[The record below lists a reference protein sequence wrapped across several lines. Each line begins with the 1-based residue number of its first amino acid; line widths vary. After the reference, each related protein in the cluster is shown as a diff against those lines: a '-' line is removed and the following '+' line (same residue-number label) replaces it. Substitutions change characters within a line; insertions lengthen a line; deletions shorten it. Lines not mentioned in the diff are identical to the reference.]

1 MISQALLGGSFDP
14 IHNGHLH
21 IAREILRSGL
31 VSGVIFLP
39 NARHNFKQGSVL
51 LDFNTRYDLVA
62 SVLEPGMEVWD
73 DDAQGSGFTSELLQR
88 LRRKHPERFFFW
100 VIGSDN
106 LEALPRWHD
115 FPWLRENVRFLIIP
129 RPGYPASG
137 SVLKR
142 IRRKTLK
149 IAPSD
154 VSSTL
159 VRQRIQAGKSIAGL
173 VPRSIAARVVSLY
186 KPLLAGHEVQVP
198 TP

>member
-1 MISQALLGGSFDP
+1 MIPQALLGGSFDP

-51 LDFNTRYDLVA
+51 LDFHARFELVA

-73 DDAQGSGFTSELLQR
+73 DDAQGSGFTSEMLQK
-88 LRRKHPERFFFW
+88 LYLKHPERSFFW

-115 FPWLRENVRFLIIP
+115 FPWLRQHARFLIIP
-129 RPGYPASG
+129 RPGWPVSG

-159 VRQRIQAGKSIAGL
+159 VRQRIQAGQSIEGL
-173 VPRSIAARVVSLY
+173 VPRSIAEKVVDLY
-186 KPLLAGHEVQVP
+186 KPLLERHEG
-198 TP
+198 

>member
-1 MISQALLGGSFDP
+1 MIPQALLGGSFDP

-51 LDFNTRYDLVA
+51 LDFHARFELVA

-73 DDAQGSGFTSELLQR
+73 DDAQGSGFTSELLQK
-88 LRRKHPERFFFW
+88 LYLKHPERSFFW

-106 LEALPRWHD
+106 LAGLPRWHD
-115 FPWLRENVRFLIIP
+115 FNWLKGQVRFLIIP
-129 RPGYPASG
+129 RPGYPAAEA
-137 SVLKR
+137 VLKR

-149 IAPSD
+149 ITPSE

-159 VRQRIQAGKSIAGL
+159 VRARIKTGESIADLVPQRIEERVKQLYLPL
-173 VPRSIAARVVSLY
+173 VASHDS
-186 KPLLAGHEVQVP
+186 
-198 TP
+198 